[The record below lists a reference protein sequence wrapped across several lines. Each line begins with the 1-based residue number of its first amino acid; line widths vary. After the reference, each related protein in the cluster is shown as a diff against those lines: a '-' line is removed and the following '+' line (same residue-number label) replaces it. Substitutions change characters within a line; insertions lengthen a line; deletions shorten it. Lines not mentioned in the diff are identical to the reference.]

1 MAAGGGA
8 RVIAQSRFTPV
19 ELAKQMQKLG
29 LEPDA
34 LTFAATKA
42 RLAGR
47 PNATRDLADLV
58 ERIANGQP
66 LAPQDIGL
74 AGAAA
79 SPQSAY
85 A

>member
-8 RVIAQSRFTPV
+8 RVIPQSRFTPV

-34 LTFAATKA
+34 LTFAATRA

-47 PNATRDLADLV
+47 PNATRDLADLA

-66 LAPQDIGL
+66 PAPAEIGIV
-74 AGAAA
+74 GAPARSEAA
-79 SPQSAY
+79 PA
-85 A
+85 